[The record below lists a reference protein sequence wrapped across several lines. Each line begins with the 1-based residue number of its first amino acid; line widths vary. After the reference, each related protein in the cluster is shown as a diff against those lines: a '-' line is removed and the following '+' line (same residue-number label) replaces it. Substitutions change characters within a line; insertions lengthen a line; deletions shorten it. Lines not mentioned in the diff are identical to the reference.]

1 MEWRIMKTAVIEEDN
16 KNQINRIELP
26 TQL

>member
-26 TQL
+26 PQL